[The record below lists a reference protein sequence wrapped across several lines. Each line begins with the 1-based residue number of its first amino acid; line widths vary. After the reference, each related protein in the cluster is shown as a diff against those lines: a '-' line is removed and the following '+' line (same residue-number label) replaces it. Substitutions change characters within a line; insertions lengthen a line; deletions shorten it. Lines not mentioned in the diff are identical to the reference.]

1 VTPVVPLVL
10 GLAGVVVAVAGAVS
24 LRRRAV
30 DRRLGE
36 LVAID
41 AGRAATLRSSRYRLA
56 GRPDVLLRAAD
67 GTLLPVE
74 LKHRPAPAAGPFP
87 SHLVQLGAYCLLVE
101 EATGRSP
108 PFGVLRY
115 TDREVRV
122 AWDPGLRARV
132 IGTLDH
138 VRETYD
144 GRAEPTPGKCRGC
157 VWSDRCDASLA
168 TGGHRPRPVR
178 RAT

>member
-1 VTPVVPLVL
+1 VIPVAPLAL
-10 GLAGVVVAVAGAVS
+10 GLAGVVATVAGAVS
-24 LRRRAV
+24 LRRRSA

-41 AGRAATLRSSRYRLA
+41 AGRAATLRSTRYRLA
-56 GRPDVLLRAAD
+56 GRPDVLLRAAG

-74 LKHRPAPAAGPFP
+74 LKHRPAPAGGPFP

-132 IGTLDH
+132 VGTVAR
-138 VRETYD
+138 VRERYD
-144 GRAEPTPGKCRGC
+144 GRADPAPGKCRRC

-168 TGGHRPRPVR
+168 TDGHRSQPAR
-178 RAT
+178 RVT